1 MFFVILDIE
10 KEVLYMNKIIK
21 PIQPV
26 KLRPPIKQKPQQD
39 KPKENPSK

>member
-1 MFFVILDIE
+1 
-10 KEVLYMNKIIK
+10 MNKIIK

-26 KLRPPIKQKPQQD
+26 KLHPPVKQKPQQD